1 MNHHT
6 NKLRGRLLILL
17 LGAYFLV
24 FRAQAVEWGPEWLR
38 FHLADFLFIPTLL
51 LSTGAVGDLLGRPI
65 RITDRRIA
73 IAVIYSAVVF
83 EWVLPASGMAFEG
96 DVVDVC
102 CYILGGI
109 TFRYLSRAMH
119 RDRTIDP
126 RRTQNRN
133 RINTNPI

>member
-1 MNHHT
+1 M
-6 NKLRGRLLILL
+6 G
-17 LGAYFLV
+17 
-24 FRAQAVEWGPEWLR
+24 WGPEWMR

-51 LSTGAVGDLLGRPI
+51 LSTGAVGDLLGKPI

-73 IAVIYSAVVF
+73 VAVIYSAVVF

-96 DVVDVC
+96 DLIDVG

-109 TFRYLSRAMH
+109 AFRYLDRALH
-119 RDRTIDP
+119 RNRTIDP